1 MKRNLFIFC
10 LLLSNFCSAQNKIDT
25 AELKKKLI
33 LTETQNNNWLDSLKK
48 LPKEAQFS
56 FIMKRMVLDTNVFIP
71 KYFPDG
77 IKPILSTPNK
87 YTGCCKPI
95 VVFAFKKDK
104 KNVLVINDVV
114 NIKIIS
120 QLHQIKKEIS
130 IDELNIYTG
139 STATAIYVSRAMG
152 GVIILNISD
161 NKSINLIKSATKI

>member
-1 MKRNLFIFC
+1 MRNFLFIFC
-10 LLLSNFCSAQNKIDT
+10 LLLSKVCFGQNKIDT
-25 AELKKKLI
+25 TELKKKLI
-33 LTETQNNNWLDSLKK
+33 LTEKQNNNWLDSLKK
-48 LPKEAQFS
+48 LTKEAQFN
-56 FIMKRMVLDTNVFIP
+56 FIAERTVLDTNVFIP

-77 IKPILSTPNK
+77 IKPILSSPNK

-95 VVFAFKKDK
+95 VVFVFKKDK
-104 KNVLVINDVV
+104 KNSLVINDIT

-120 QLHQIKKEIS
+120 RLHQVKKEIS

-139 STATAIYVSRAMG
+139 VTATALYGSRAVG